1 MRGTKMQEKIKIS
14 MAALA
19 ALMLAILAVNLAMG
33 ATTVVVNIPDTA
45 ANTLATEQ
53 VNPDDS
59 IEISPD

>member
-1 MRGTKMQEKIKIS
+1 MQEKIKIS

-59 IEISPD
+59 IEISQD

>member
-1 MRGTKMQEKIKIS
+1 